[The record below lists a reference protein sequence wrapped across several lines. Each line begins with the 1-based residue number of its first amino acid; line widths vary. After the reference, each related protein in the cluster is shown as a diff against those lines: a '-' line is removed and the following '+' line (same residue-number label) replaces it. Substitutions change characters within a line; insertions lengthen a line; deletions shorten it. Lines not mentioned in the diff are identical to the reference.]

1 MLAVPSCPM
10 IKLDDKYYK
19 LVDKMEA
26 LTDAPPSLIGA
37 KNLTVKGPVK
47 FVKGV
52 VIKGNVTL
60 ENGEPQVAASCCIWQ
75 AHLQCLKCP
84 QISQTLSAADQLLW
98 LL

>member
-1 MLAVPSCPM
+1 M
-10 IKLDDKYYK
+10 IKLDDKHYK

-37 KNLTVKGPVK
+37 KSLTVKGPVK

-60 ENGEPQVAASCCIWQ
+60 ENGESPSVLSSSWACCE
-75 AHLQCLKCP
+75 HFECLYNF
-84 QISQTLSAADQLLW
+84 ISTTCMAQLFW
-98 LL
+98 LY

>member
-1 MLAVPSCPM
+1 M

-60 ENGEPQVAASCCIWQ
+60 ENGKPRIAASCYIC
-75 AHLQCLKCP
+75 
-84 QISQTLSAADQLLW
+84 
-98 LL
+98 